1 MGTFFQTK
9 EDGDLKRKWVSVDAT
24 DVPLGRLAS
33 QVAIILRGKHKTT
46 YTNHVDGGDFVV
58 VLNASKVKLTGK
70 KLDQKVYRGHTGYP
84 GGVTEINA
92 RKLLDKYPN
101 RVIEHAVQGMLPKGP
116 LGRKMV
122 SKLKVYGGAEHPHN
136 AQMPEKFALEN
147 NKKAK
152 K

>member
-1 MGTFFQTK
+1 VGTFFQTK
-9 EDGDLKRKWVSVDAT
+9 EDGDKNRKWLAVDAT

-33 QVAIILRGKHKTT
+33 QVAILLRGKHKTT
-46 YTNHVDGGDFVV
+46 YTQHVDGGDFVV

-70 KLDQKVYRGHTGYP
+70 KLDQKVYRSHTGYP

-92 RKLLDKYPN
+92 QKLLAKHPD
-101 RVIEHAVQGMLPKGP
+101 RVIQAAVQGMLPKGS

-122 SKLKVYGGAEHPHN
+122 AKLKVYGGAEHPHG
-136 AQMPEKFALEN
+136 AQVPEKFVLE